1 MYAPLQ
7 DGGGNIK
14 NSIIM
19 ALGDGIR
26 RNIKDVDPTERAL
39 LKDAFVQL
47 NNRFFGG
54 TRTDTPPGGVSWW
67 FKQDEIHQATH
78 VHNGPEFLPWHRE
91 IVNRLEEMLRQI
103 NPQLSLHYWDWTE
116 NPTNLPN
123 ANLGGGNT
131 GNLNLFTNTF
141 MGYGG
146 PTLAS
151 IGEPWLGAGY
161 YNPTAANKRD
171 TTNNPADPPE
181 NVRRSVSGSPA
192 TVAQDNGV
200 INSGDYAVMRG
211 LLEPIHDAMHGFVN
225 MGGQHISFRDP
236 FVFLLHSNVDRLFAM
251 WQFKDPQTRLN
262 PNTVYGTESNLDVVV
277 GAHTQNVNHY
287 VEPWSTG
294 HSEDQFGVPH
304 VTRPW
309 SGPENQGQPHTY
321 KHLSVVTPPCYITIQ
336 ASVTYQTLNVDF
348 GNIPEG
354 LTSFRA
360 ARIKVASCHKIK
372 FRITQNPT
380 GNFALTP
387 MGTVFTFDPKVNGA
401 YGDAL
406 VWIQFT
412 ANGTGTQNT
421 AIKVQAFEDLD
432 PANPQNI
439 GSEQIITF
447 TATPIARTNNSVV
460 MVLDRSGSMSA
471 NAGGTSTRSSLM
483 KTAVG
488 VFVTLMRPTD
498 QIGLASFD
506 DQVATLLPMTVQSS
520 GLVQVI
526 TILVGNGLDPRGATG
541 IGIGIQQG
549 NTILAGANAAF
560 NKAMLVLTD
569 GNENVHPYINE
580 LPPGTINTKTYAL
593 GFGLPSEVSAP
604 ALNQITNNTN
614 GDLIVTGNITTEEQR
629 FLLTKYFVQVL
640 NGINNNQIILDP
652 QDNLVWGAIHKIP
665 FIVSEA
671 DVSLECIALCPVPLL
686 LSFTL
691 ETPDGKVID
700 PSMSGV
706 QPNIEYIYGEEVAF
720 YRIMLPAL
728 PASAAGSHGGTWNA
742 ILQIKSKDEI
752 VELLRKEKISIR
764 HFASKIRKALPY
776 NFMAQSY
783 SNLIFT
789 AKANQTSFEPG
800 AVIRIE
806 ASLKEY
812 DVPVANRASVIA
824 YITKPDLN
832 SSSLLLTETQP
843 GYFEAEY
850 KTTNSGNYTFRV
862 MANGATIKGKP
873 FTREKTVTAGVFIGG
888 DRYDANNNIS
898 TLIDLLEEKEKR
910 FCQLI
915 ECIFSHGAINQTL
928 EKRLHDLGI
937 DLKHLRECLK
947 KYCHPS
953 TRQKET
959 RQEIDFQRAFADPQ
973 VMAAFEKF
981 GVDFKLND
989 ETFGF
994 ATLPAIKKEREKKD
1008 KSKES

>member
-1 MYAPLQ
+1 
-7 DGGGNIK
+7 
-14 NSIIM
+14 M

-26 RNIKDVDPTERAL
+26 RNIKNVDPSERAL

-47 NNRFFGG
+47 NNRFFSG

-78 VHNGPEFLPWHRE
+78 VHRGPEFLPWHRE
-91 IVNRLEEMLRQI
+91 IVNRLEAMLRQI

-131 GNLNLFTNTF
+131 GNLDLFTNTF

-146 PTLAS
+146 TTTNS
-151 IGEPWLGAGY
+151 IGEPWLSAGY
-161 YNPTAANKRD
+161 YNPNAANKRD
-171 TTNNPADPPE
+171 ITNNPADPPE

-192 TVAQDNGV
+192 TQLQDNNV
-200 INSGDYAVMRG
+200 IDAGDYAVMRG
-211 LLEPIHDAMHGFVN
+211 MLEDIHDDMHGFVN
-225 MGGQHISFRDP
+225 MGSQHISFRDP
-236 FVFLLHSNVDRLFAM
+236 FVFLLHSNVDRIFAM
-251 WQFKDPQTRLN
+251 WQFKNPQVRLDKD
-262 PNTVYGTESNLDVVV
+262 TIYGTETNLDVVV
-277 GAHTQNVNHY
+277 GSHTQNVNHN

-294 HSEDQFGVPH
+294 HSEDQFGAAH

-309 SGPENQGQPHTY
+309 SEANQGEPHTY
-321 KHLSVVTPPCYITIQ
+321 KDLSVVTPPCYDTIQ
-336 ASVTYQTLNVDF
+336 PSVVYETLNVDF

-360 ARIKVASCHKIK
+360 TRIKVASCHPIK

-387 MGTVFTFDPKVNGA
+387 MGTVFTFNPTVTGA
-401 YGDAL
+401 YGDAF

-412 ANGTGTQNT
+412 ANGTGTQT
-421 AIKVQAFEDLD
+421 TTIKVQAFEDTD

-439 GSEQIITF
+439 GTEQTITF

-471 NAGGTSTRSSLM
+471 NAGGTSTRSALM

-488 VFVTLMRPTD
+488 VFATLMRTTD
-498 QIGLASFD
+498 EIGIASFD
-506 DQVATLLPMTVQSS
+506 DQVATLLPMTPQSS

-549 NTILAGANAAF
+549 NTVLVGANPSF
-560 NKAMLVLTD
+560 NKSMLVLTD

-580 LPPGTINTKTYAL
+580 LPPGTINTKTYAI
-593 GFGLPSEVSAP
+593 GFGLPSDVSAP
-604 ALNQITNNTN
+604 VLNQITNNTN

-652 QDNLVWGAIHKIP
+652 QGNLIWGSVDKIP

-671 DVSLECIALCPVPLL
+671 DISLECIALCPVPLL
-686 LSFTL
+686 LSFKL
-691 ETPDGKVID
+691 ETPDGKIID
-700 PSMSGV
+700 PSMSGIE
-706 QPNIEYIYGEEVAF
+706 PNIEYVNGQEVAF

-728 PASAAGSHGGTWNA
+728 PASAAGSHAGTWNA

-752 VELLRKEKISIR
+752 LKLLRQEKISVR
-764 HFASKIRKALPY
+764 ELAGKIRKTLPY
-776 NFMAQSY
+776 NFMAQCY
-783 SNLIFT
+783 SNLMFT
-789 AKANQTSFEPG
+789 AKSIQTSLEPG
-800 AVIRIE
+800 AIVRIE

-812 DVPVANRASVIA
+812 DLPVTNRASVTA
-824 YITKPDLN
+824 YITKPDLSTSILRLN
-832 SSSLLLTETQP
+832 EVGP
-843 GYFEAEY
+843 GFFEADY
-850 KTTNSGNYTFRV
+850 KTFASGNYSFRL
-862 MANGATIKGKP
+862 MAKGATITGKP
-873 FTREKTVTAGVFIGG
+873 FTREKTITAGVFIGG
-888 DRYDANNNIS
+888 DKYNENNNLS
-898 TLIDLLEEKEKR
+898 SLVYLLNDRDRRFCDLLN
-910 FCQLI
+910 
-915 ECIFSHGAINQTL
+915 CIFSHGVINENL
-928 EKRLHDLGI
+928 EKRLIELGI
-937 DLKHLRECLK
+937 DLNHLRECLK
-947 KYCHPS
+947 KYCSHRKHPDE
-953 TRQKET
+953 KVHG
-959 RQEIDFQRAFADPQ
+959 IDFRKALADPNII
-973 VMAAFEKF
+973 AAFERLSA
-981 GVDFKLND
+981 DFILND

-994 ATLPAIKKEREKKD
+994 TKQPIAKKEKDKKD
-1008 KSKES
+1008 RSKDMQ